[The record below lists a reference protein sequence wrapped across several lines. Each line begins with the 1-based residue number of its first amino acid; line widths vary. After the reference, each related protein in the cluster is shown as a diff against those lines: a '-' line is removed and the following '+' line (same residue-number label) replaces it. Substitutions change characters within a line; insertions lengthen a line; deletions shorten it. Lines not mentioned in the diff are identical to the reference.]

1 MNSHRSFFFGKSLYI
16 PAIITL
22 LMIFCHILGAAPQ
35 KKAPVD
41 PARDG
46 QAHISRAKKIPE
58 KIKTRI
64 LPEKLKVQPLLPR
77 TPYGAEKPTD
87 QESCGC
93 GSTELAEVQDSS
105 ETIVK
110 SIPEQ
115 IVFDNDANAPEHDL
129 CTNAIEVQVGF
140 IYLGSTIGAT
150 GEITLS
156 CSDYDYK
163 DVWHVFTP
171 TQSGTVTFSL
181 MRSSFDTTLAIYD
194 TCGSTELVCNDDAMG
209 TLQSEIQMSVDAGT
223 PYLIRIAGYFFQTG
237 DYALNIHYPPE
248 HDECNNA
255 IEVYT
260 GKSYYGTTQG
270 ATGVAMSSCCDS
282 DNRDVWHIFTPTQS
296 GKLLF
301 SLLDSCFDTT
311 LAIFNGCD
319 GSELTSNDN
328 AGYYGQSM
336 ISMEV
341 QAGEIYYI
349 RVAGAND
356 ATGNYVL
363 TIDNQLT
370 DLSPPENDEC
380 SDAIEVYKDTPYNGS
395 TIGATGLNESS
406 CGIYDFYDVW
416 HIFTP
421 EQSEMV
427 KISLMGSDFDTT
439 LAIYDQCDGM
449 ELACNDQ
456 ALGTNQSEIIMEVEA
471 GVSYYIRIAGYY
483 SEWGNYLLTIT
494 SYTPPA
500 NDNCEDAIEVLE
512 GVPYQ
517 GNTFGATGES
527 SSSCSYLD
535 DLDVWHVYTPT
546 QSGEVTISLADSDFD
561 TTLAVYG
568 FCDGK
573 ELACNDD
580 TGWWYY
586 SEITMYMEGGISYL
600 IRVAGF
606 YHDAGN
612 YVLTVGGDTGTDI
625 PDITPENDECENAIE
640 VYKDTPYNG
649 STIGATGYDWS
660 ECGGYYDELDVWH
673 IFKPEQ
679 SEMVKISLMGSDFD
693 TTLAIY
699 DECYGTELACN
710 DDTANTLQSEIY
722 MQVEAGV
729 SYMIRIAGYDDE
741 TGNYVLTITTHIP
754 PENDECINAIEI
766 QEGVPYYGSS
776 IGATGD
782 SSSTCG
788 FYDYDYYYFYAVDD
802 LDVWHS
808 FTPAKSGI
816 YTIRLYADFDTTVA
830 VYDQC
835 EGTELACNDETC
847 MINNSEII
855 IHMLENTTYLIR
867 VAGFDSQ
874 TGDYMIE
881 VLADPLSIVDEPYNP
896 YPADGVLNVSVDTIL
911 SWNEMTEQ
919 IIETQDTIN
928 SNESIVKSEQPVEII
943 YGDDDRM
950 EEYQVNNPSLL
961 AAGDATVILVPL
973 SQLTTNSDGSY
984 NLPDQTFGEW
994 YEENYGYSLCPDEP
1008 YTDQPAPGFCSGF
1021 LVAPDIIATAGHC
1034 AYCPCELS
1042 YMAVIF
1048 GFVMHDEET
1057 PSLVIPAQ
1065 DVYFVQDVIN
1075 NQMELPDCALL
1086 RLDRKV
1092 TGHTPLPIRHTGKIN
1107 DDQSLVLISY
1117 PMGIPR
1123 KYDWGGK
1130 VYDNTPATYFAAN
1143 VDAYPGSS
1151 GGVVLNR
1158 NILTVEGILVRGPES
1173 FETDWF
1179 EDCDRSIIVPDDEG
1193 YDGYWIEATRI
1204 TALSSLIPTYDVY
1217 LGIDPDNLVLT
1228 QSYTVLSEFEPESL
1242 QPLTTYYWQITAR
1255 GASGETAGPIWQ
1267 FTTE

>member
-1 MNSHRSFFFGKSLYI
+1 MNSPRNFFSGKSLSI
-16 PAIITL
+16 FAIISL
-22 LMIFCHILGAAPQ
+22 LMIFCHALNAAPQ
-35 KKAPVD
+35 KKT
-41 PARDG
+41 PAE
-46 QAHISRAKKIPE
+46 ISRTKKIPE
-58 KIKTRI
+58 KLKGMARATRI
-64 LPEKLKVQPLLPR
+64 LPEKLKVQPLTGQSIDQDFPAPR
-77 TPYGAEKPTD
+77 LVQD
-87 QESCGC
+87 SCGC
-93 GSTELAEVQDSS
+93 QNT

-115 IVFDNDANAPEHDL
+115 IVFDNDANAPENDL
-129 CTNAIEVQVGF
+129 CTNAIEVQAGF
-140 IYLGSTIGAT
+140 PYHGSTIGAT
-150 GEITLS
+150 GDSAFS

-163 DVWHVFTP
+163 DVWHKFTP

-194 TCGSTELVCNDDAMG
+194 SCNGTELACNDDAMG

-223 PYLIRIAGYFFQTG
+223 SYLIRIAGYFFQTG

-248 HDECNNA
+248 HDECINA
-255 IEVYT
+255 IEVYS
-260 GKSYYGTTQG
+260 GIPYYGSTRG
-270 ATGVAMSSCCDS
+270 ATGDVMSSCCDS
-282 DNRDVWHIFTPTQS
+282 DSRDVWHIFTPTQS
-296 GKLLF
+296 GQLSF

-311 LAIFNGCD
+311 LAIYNGCD
-319 GSELTSNDN
+319 GSELASNDN
-328 AGYYGQSM
+328 AGYYGQSL

-363 TIDNQLT
+363 TIDTPNS
-370 DLSPPENDEC
+370 LSSIPENDEC
-380 SDAIEVYKDTPYNGS
+380 ANAIEVYKDTPYNGS
-395 TIGATGLNESS
+395 TIRATGVNESS
-406 CGIYDFYDVW
+406 CSFYDFYDVW

-421 EQSEMV
+421 EQSETV

-439 LAIYDQCDGM
+439 LAIYDQCEGM

-456 ALGTNQSEIIMEVEA
+456 ALGTNQSEIIMDVEA

-483 SEWGNYLLTIT
+483 GDWGNYLLTIT
-494 SYTPPA
+494 SYTPPPPPA

-512 GVPYQ
+512 GVPYY
-517 GNTFGATGES
+517 GNTTKATGDITS
-527 SSSCSYLD
+527 TCSIYD

-546 QSGEVTISLADSDFD
+546 RSGDVTISLAGSDFD
-561 TTLAVYG
+561 TTLSVYG

-580 TGWWYY
+580 TGWMYY
-586 SEITMYMEGGISYL
+586 SEMTMYMEAGIPYL
-600 IRVAGF
+600 IRIAGY
-606 YHDAGN
+606 YHDFGN
-612 YVLTVGGDTGTDI
+612 YVLTVGVNTDI
-625 PDITPENDECENAIE
+625 PDAIPENDECENAIE

-649 STIGATGYDWS
+649 STIGATGYNWS
-660 ECGGYYDELDVWH
+660 ECGDSYDLLDVWH
-673 IFKPEQ
+673 IFTPEQ
-679 SEMVKISLMGSDFD
+679 SETVKISLMGSDFD

-699 DECYGTELACN
+699 DECDGVELACN
-710 DDTANTLQSEIY
+710 DDTANSLQSEIY

-729 SYMIRIAGYDDE
+729 SYMIRIAGYDGY

-754 PENDECINAIEI
+754 LENDDCLNAIEI
-766 QEGVPYYGSS
+766 LEGIPYYGSS
-776 IGATGD
+776 VGATGE
-782 SSSTCG
+782 SSTTCG
-788 FYDYDYYYFYAVDD
+788 FYDYDYFYAVDN

-816 YTIRLYADFDTTVA
+816 YTIKLYADFDTTLA
-830 VYDQC
+830 IYDEC

-847 MINNSEII
+847 MTTSSEMTIY
-855 IHMLENTTYLIR
+855 LSENTSYLIR

-881 VLADPLSIVDEPYNP
+881 ALADPVSNVDEPDNP
-896 YPADGVLNVSVDTIL
+896 YPSDGALNVTVDTIL
-911 SWNEMTEQ
+911 SWNEMAEQ
-919 IIETQDTIN
+919 IIETHDITN
-928 SNESIVKSEQPVEII
+928 SDETVVKSEQPVEII

-973 SQLTTNSDGSY
+973 SALTTNSDGSY

-994 YEENYGYSLCPDEP
+994 YSEYYGNSLCPDEP
-1008 YTDQPAPGFCSGF
+1008 YTDQPTPGFCSGF

-1057 PSLVIPAQ
+1057 PALVIPAQ

-1075 NQMELPDCALL
+1075 NQIEFPDCALM

-1092 TGHTPLPIRHTGKIN
+1092 TGHTPLPIRHTGKID

-1117 PMGIPR
+1117 PMGLPR

-1130 VYDNTPATYFAAN
+1130 VYDNTPATFFSVN
-1143 VDAYPGSS
+1143 LDAYPGSS

-1158 NILTVEGILVRGPES
+1158 DTLSVEGILVRGPAS

-1179 EDCDRSIIVPDDEG
+1179 DYCDRSIIVPDNEG
-1193 YDGYWIEATRI
+1193 YDGYWDEATRI
-1204 TALSSLIPTYDVY
+1204 TALSSVIPTYDVY
-1217 LGIDPDNLVLT
+1217 IGTDPDNLQMT
-1228 QSYTVLSEFEPESL
+1228 QSYTVLTELKPESL
-1242 QPLTTYYWQITAR
+1242 QPLTTYYWQITAK
-1255 GASGETAGPIWQ
+1255 GASGEITGPIWE